1 MHRHLKIPLRSV
13 GVVLD
18 ISAAV
23 KWRFNPTNF
32 KCMFLLGRAE
42 RERGR
47 AYFSCP
53 LLDPKKGGVSPR
65 FPATISFFS
74 SQRKKRNKRFW
85 LWRRIPIFLPFS
97 GEISF
102 PHSVSAPM
110 RRRGE
115 MKKKTEGT
123 DRPTFMAPDIC
134 GVKLGRLDR
143 SGAILQFELCS
154 SNL

>member
-1 MHRHLKIPLRSV
+1 M
-13 GVVLD
+13 D

-32 KCMFLLGRAE
+32 KCMFLLGRAI
-42 RERGR
+42 RQGERGR
-47 AYFSCP
+47 VEAYFSCP
-53 LLDPKKGGVSPR
+53 FLDPKRGEFLPG

-85 LWRRIPIFLPFS
+85 LWRRRRIPIFLPFS

-110 RRRGE
+110 RRGE
-115 MKKKTEGT
+115 MKKKKTEGT
-123 DRPTFMAPDIC
+123 DRPTNFYGPRYMWGQTGA
-134 GVKLGRLDR
+134 VK
-143 SGAILQFELCS
+143 EY
-154 SNL
+154 